1 MMKWIAAMCLLGCAA
16 LAGAQSQPAKH
27 APQKSAH
34 ASQPSGPR
42 PILLPS
48 NKQIDE
54 SMQRVF
60 GYDPGVT
67 WNILDIRESS
77 IPGLA
82 EVVVSV
88 NKQQP
93 YHLFVNTET
102 QAAIV
107 GQLLPFGTN
116 PFEAA
121 RQKLKA
127 ADGPSLGAKNPVV
140 EMVEFSDLQCPH
152 CKVAAPVL
160 EKLVSDFPQI
170 KLVFQQFPLP
180 ASLHPWAMKAAQ
192 YADCAGREN
201 PQAFWKYID
210 SIFAEQ
216 GSIALATADDKLK
229 ELGTAAGLNAE
240 KLSACSTAVET
251 EARISKSLELG
262 KALDVTGTPTIFLNG
277 RNVQGVGEIPYDQL
291 KKLVQFEIDHAG
303 R

>member
-1 MMKWIAAMCLLGCAA
+1 MKLIAAILFVTSAA
-16 LAGAQSQPAKH
+16 LASAQSQPAKH
-27 APQKSAH
+27 NTAKPTH
-34 ASQPSGPR
+34 AAQPAR
-42 PILLPS
+42 NAPILLPS
-48 NKQIDE
+48 NKDVDE

-67 WNILDIRESS
+67 WNIYDIRESS

-82 EVVVSV
+82 EVTISV

-93 YHLFVNTET
+93 YHLFVSTDSQT
-102 QAAIV
+102 AIV
-107 GQLLPFGTN
+107 GQMIPFGPN
-116 PFEAA
+116 PYESA

-127 ADGPSLGAKNPVV
+127 ADGPSLGAKSPVV

-152 CKVAAPVL
+152 CKAAAPIV
-160 EKLVSDFPQI
+160 EKLVTDFPQI

-229 ELGTAAGLNAE
+229 ELATTAGLEAE
-240 KLSACSTAVET
+240 KLSICSTT
-251 EARISKSLELG
+251 PQTDARINKSLDLG
-262 KALDVTGTPTIFLNG
+262 KAMDVTGTPTVFLNG
-277 RNVQGVGEIPYDQL
+277 RNIQGIAEIPYDQL

-303 R
+303 K

>member
-1 MMKWIAAMCLLGCAA
+1 MKLIAAILLVASAA
-16 LAGAQSQPAKH
+16 LASAQSQPAKH
-27 APQKSAH
+27 STAQHTHAAQPARSA
-34 ASQPSGPR
+34 

-48 NKQIDE
+48 NKDVDE

-67 WNILDIRESS
+67 WNIYDIRESS

-82 EVVVSV
+82 EVTISV

-93 YHLFVNTET
+93 YHLFVSTDSQT
-102 QAAIV
+102 AIV
-107 GQLLPFGTN
+107 GQMIPFGPN
-116 PFEAA
+116 PYEGA

-127 ADGPSLGAKNPVV
+127 ADGPSLGAKSPVI

-152 CKVAAPVL
+152 CKAAAPIV
-160 EKLVSDFPQI
+160 EKLVTDFPQV